1 MAPASNFIENVLNF
15 CQKEKRRRLI
25 ISIDNVNQRVAAM
38 LKISIDV
45 VKKLVS

>member
-15 CQKEKRRRLI
+15 CQKEKRRRRLI

-38 LKISIDV
+38 LKISIV
-45 VKKLVS
+45 